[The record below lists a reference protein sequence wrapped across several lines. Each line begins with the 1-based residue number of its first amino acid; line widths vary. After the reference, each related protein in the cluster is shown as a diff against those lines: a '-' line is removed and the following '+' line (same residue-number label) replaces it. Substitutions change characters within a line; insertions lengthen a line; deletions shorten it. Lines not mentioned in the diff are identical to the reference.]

1 MVEKELEQRLEQM
14 REQYPKTIVLL
25 KRYIARLEHENNVLK
40 NQINWVERHN
50 AVLTGDLM
58 DEKVARE
65 KEALKKWTANS
76 KKLKE

>member
-40 NQINWVERHN
+40 NQINWVERG
-50 AVLTGDLM
+50 ADWRPDG
-58 DEKVARE
+58 
-65 KEALKKWTANS
+65 
-76 KKLKE
+76 